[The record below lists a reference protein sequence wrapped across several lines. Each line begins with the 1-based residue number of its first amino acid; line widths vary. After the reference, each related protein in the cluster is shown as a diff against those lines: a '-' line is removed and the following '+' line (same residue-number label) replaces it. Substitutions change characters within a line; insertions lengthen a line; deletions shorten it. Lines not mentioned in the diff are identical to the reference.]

1 MSHQLGKL
9 LHCDRPGCTA
19 EIFLEYTKTEEM
31 DGGFTKIDHFAKK
44 PEGWTTAH
52 ELNCADLCPECS
64 RVYAAMKL
72 RFLEGYN
79 YEN

>member
-9 LHCDRPGCTA
+9 LHCDRPGCMA
-19 EIFLEYTKTEEM
+19 EVFLEYTKTEEL

-52 ELNCADLCPECS
+52 ELNAQTFARSVAESMQL
-64 RVYAAMKL
+64 
-72 RFLEGYN
+72 
-79 YEN
+79 